1 MTLKVFSIL
10 SILIICASSEP
21 FRFDNYT
28 LYKVLPNNLK
38 EIKILEDL
46 YNSNS
51 EYDFWDD
58 PVPTSKYI
66 NVVSKPE
73 LKTDLEQFLGMNGI
87 DFVVT
92 VPNIQ
97 E

>member
-1 MTLKVFSIL
+1 MSLKIFYFL
-10 SILIICASSEP
+10 SILFFCASDA
-21 FRFDNYT
+21 FRYDNYT
-28 LYKVLPNNLK
+28 LYKVLPKNIE
-38 EIKILEDL
+38 EIKILADL
-46 YNSNS
+46 HNSHT

-58 PVPTSKYI
+58 PVPTADYI

-73 LKTDLEQFLGMNGI
+73 LKNDLEDLLGTYGI

-97 E
+97 V